1 MILYFSGT
9 GNSLAIAR
17 AIAEHVGD
25 KVLPLREAVQTDL
38 SQEQRIGFVYPVY
51 NFNAPAIVPKIVAQL
66 TLPKDAYYF
75 IVCACGAQTGDAIW
89 QVERVLK
96 QKGLTLHY
104 CHKIRVPDNSAIGFG
119 RNPNDQLWKFERFA
133 PRLEQI
139 KTDIAAC
146 KSRHHFGSRGLAG
159 VIARRPVFMRMVFDA
174 LRPKVNVDKCIGCGI
189 CAKVCPVDNIC
200 LTSNSEAVS
209 HPTGA
214 AGLFAVNGERCE
226 FCLACVHFCPHQAM
240 ELGHKPTLKE
250 RQYHHPSIK
259 AKDMIR

>member
-25 KVLPLREAVQTDL
+25 KVLPLREAVQADL
-38 SQEQRIGFVYPVY
+38 SQEKRIGFVYPVY

-75 IVCACGAQTGDAIW
+75 IVCPCGAQTGDAIW

-139 KTDIAAC
+139 KADIAAC
-146 KSRHHFGSRGLAG
+146 TSRHHFGSRGLAG
-159 VIARRPVFMRMVFDA
+159 VIARRPVFSRMVLEA
-174 LRPKVNVDKCIGCGI
+174 LRPKANADTRGSKRH
-189 CAKVCPVDNIC
+189 
-200 LTSNSEAVS
+200 S
-209 HPTGA
+209 
-214 AGLFAVNGERCE
+214 
-226 FCLACVHFCPHQAM
+226 
-240 ELGHKPTLKE
+240 
-250 RQYHHPSIK
+250 
-259 AKDMIR
+259 